1 MNFLSKI
8 TPELIV
14 AGGTTISLLYFI
26 YINRLKDKDFYTYLT
41 NHSKHELESQEK
53 LIMALQKLT
62 DKIEQLK

>member
-62 DKIEQLK
+62 DKIDNLK